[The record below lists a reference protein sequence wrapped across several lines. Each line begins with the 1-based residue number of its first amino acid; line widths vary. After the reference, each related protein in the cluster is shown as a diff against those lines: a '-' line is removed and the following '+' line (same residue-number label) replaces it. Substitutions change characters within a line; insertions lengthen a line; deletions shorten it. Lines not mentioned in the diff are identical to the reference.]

1 MKKIVIAGFGQP
13 VLDLINNFKD
23 KFDILGVVLDYERRK
38 KFPFFY
44 KELEEKIIPIFSIKE
59 INSIDIDGVIVIN
72 YNKIIDVH
80 LIKSPFVLNI
90 HMGLLPLYRG
100 NGANS
105 WSILN
110 GDRNVGYTLHQV
122 SDVLDGGLIYY
133 KFKYEIKENETY
145 FHAKIAINTDL
156 KNNLPLL
163 VDKILNG
170 KIKGVNQDVE
180 EFIYASKLTPED
192 GILEHWNYTTEEI
205 INRNIIFSKPL
216 GTGLKM
222 KYKND
227 LLEIHKLSS
236 IPKYKVSKGFA
247 GAIVLK
253 TNSGSVWIKTK
264 DTAISIDE
272 LIFDNKIV
280 KPAKL
285 FKIGYRL

>member
-13 VLDLINNFKD
+13 ALDLINNFKD
-23 KFDILGVVLDYERRK
+23 KFVIAGVILDYERRK
-38 KFPFFY
+38 KNPFFY
-44 KELEEKIIPIFSIKE
+44 LKLAEKNIPIFSIND
-59 INSIDIDGVIVIN
+59 INSLDIDGVIVIN
-72 YNKIIDVH
+72 YNKIIDVN
-80 LIKSPFVLNI
+80 LIKFPFILNI
-90 HMGLLPLYRG
+90 HMGILPLYRG

-122 SDVLDGGLIYY
+122 SDILDGGLIYY

-145 FHAKIAINTDL
+145 FHAKKAINTDL

-163 VDKILNG
+163 VDKIFSG
-170 KIKGVNQDVE
+170 KIKGINQDDE
-180 EFIYASKLTPED
+180 EFIYASKLKPED

-216 GTGLKM
+216 GTGLKI

-236 IPKYKVSKGFA
+236 IPKYKVSKGFS

-272 LIFDNKIV
+272 LIFENKIV
-280 KPAKL
+280 KPANL
-285 FKIGYRL
+285 FKIGCRL